1 MKLILRSDIDGLGR
15 TGDIVDVADGYAR
28 NFLLPKGKAMK
39 ASKGAAADA
48 ATMQKARALKMAA
61 SKADAETQAALL
73 GPATIKIVAKSGDGH
88 RLFGSVTA
96 VEVAAAIGAQT
107 GIEIDRK
114 HLKVEPA
121 IKTVGSH
128 SVQAHLH
135 PEVNVAI
142 TVEVTAA
149 S

>member
-1 MKLILRSDIDGLGR
+1 MKLILRSDIDGVGR

-28 NFLLPKGKAMK
+28 NYLLPKGKAMK

-48 ATMQKARALKMAA
+48 AAMQKSRALKMAA
-61 SKADAETQAALL
+61 SKADADAQAAIL
-73 GPATIKIVAKSGDGH
+73 GPATITISAKSGDGH

-121 IKTVGSH
+121 IKTIGSH
-128 SVQAHLH
+128 SVQIHLH